1 MLNFLKN
8 IALRVVSVFLTLT
21 LLSII
26 VSTFSFIGNLSSDS
40 IPSKKQE
47 IKENIKSDIEN
58 LAAHFHY
65 WNDNNSRAY
74 SGIVNVNTNDVI
86 KSRFNKKYSN
96 ASTWG
101 EFYKEIIDHDKIKIN
116 SVYKLFDEIYKTKV
130 LTRQEFADVIVTFVQ
145 NIPYNLLTTESCA
158 KAYINDKSIKEMID
172 DGTECDGNVYGGIY
186 TPIEFINYFKGDCDT
201 RTIFL
206 YTVLNRYKYDTKIL
220 NSDFYG
226 HSIIGVNIP
235 WRGSYKRHLGKRY
248 YTWETT
254 SINWQLGDIPPST
267 SNMGLWYVAL

>member
-1 MLNFLKN
+1 MLNFLKS
-8 IALRVVSVFLTLT
+8 IALRLITVFLTLV
-21 LLSII
+21 LFSII
-26 VSTFSFIGNLSSDS
+26 FSTFSFIGNLSHDS

-47 IKENIKSDIEN
+47 VKENIKSDIEN
-58 LAAHFHY
+58 IVSHFQY
-65 WNDNNSRAY
+65 WKDNNSRAY
-74 SGIVNVNTNDVI
+74 TGIVKVNSKDVI
-86 KSRFNKKYSN
+86 ESRINKKYSN
-96 ASTWG
+96 ARTWG

-116 SVYKLFDEIYKTKV
+116 SVYKLFDKIYKSKL
-130 LTRQEFADVIVTFVQ
+130 LTRHEFADVIVTFVQ

-158 KAYINDKSIKEMID
+158 KAYVNDKYVKEMID
-172 DGTECDGNVYGGIY
+172 NGTECDGNVYGGIY
-186 TPIEFINYFKGDCDT
+186 TPTEFINYFKGDCDT

-206 YTVLNRYKYDTKIL
+206 YTVLNRYNYDTKIL

-254 SINWQLGDIPPST
+254 SINWRLGDIPPST